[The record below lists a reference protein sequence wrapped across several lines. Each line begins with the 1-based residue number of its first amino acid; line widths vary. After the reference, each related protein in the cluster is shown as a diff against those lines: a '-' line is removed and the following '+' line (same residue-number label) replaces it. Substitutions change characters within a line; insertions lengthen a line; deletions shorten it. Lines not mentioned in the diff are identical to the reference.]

1 VGEEVK
7 ACIVL
12 KDDYTGKITEQEF
25 VNWGKGKFAAYEYPR
40 VVEFISEIPKGNTGK
55 VLWRTL
61 QEQKFA
67 KRRK

>member
-1 VGEEVK
+1 
-7 ACIVL
+7 L

-55 VLWRTL
+55 VLWRKL
-61 QEQKFA
+61 QEQEFA
-67 KRRK
+67 KRIK